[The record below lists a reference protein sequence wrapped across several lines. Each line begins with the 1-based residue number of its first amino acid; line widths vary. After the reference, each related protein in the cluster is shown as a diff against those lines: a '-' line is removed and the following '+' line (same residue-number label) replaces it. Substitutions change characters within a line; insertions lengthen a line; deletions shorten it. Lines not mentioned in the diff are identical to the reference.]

1 MDWSDSSGTNIGPPD
16 RAAINGTYNRDLIT
30 ARANEIVAAHDAS
43 KPLFLYLAFQNVHEG
58 CTPLTP
64 KLGMQAPLAYVER
77 YNTTVLDTYKVMG
90 GMLTELDDGVAAVL
104 AALSAKG
111 MADNTLVVF
120 VSDNGG
126 PLEHST
132 NFPLRGGKHTFYEG
146 GVRVTAFVSGGAL
159 PSERRG
165 STWSGLSHAS
175 DWYRTLVEGVAGAT
189 VPPDTGPTPVDGFN
203 IFPSLISGSASPRS
217 EVIHQVNNSYFD
229 ENCSSIRQ
237 GEMKLIRGNPGDNR
251 TISWP
256 QPAAHAVPLGRSGA
270 VIEPGT
276 DHVRSTVINGV
287 VPGRCRPL
295 CLFNLTEDLN
305 ESHNLAHQPRYAALV
320 ASMLARLDEV
330 GAAAPP
336 QGYLWPDPADWR
348 RNLQLRCAH
357 SQQSGTVQPV
367 DY

>member
-189 VPPDTGPTPVDGFN
+189 VPTDTGPTPVDGFN
-203 IFPSLISGSASPRS
+203 IFPSLISGGASPRS

-237 GEMKLIRGNPGDNR
+237 GEMKLIRGDPGDNR
-251 TISWP
+251 TRSWP

-305 ESHNLAHQPRYAALV
+305 EAHNLAHQPRYAALV

-336 QGYLWPDPADWR
+336 QGYLWPDPADWK
-348 RNLQLRCAH
+348 RNLQLRCAN
-357 SQQSGTVQPV
+357 SKQSGSVQPV
-367 DY
+367 DL